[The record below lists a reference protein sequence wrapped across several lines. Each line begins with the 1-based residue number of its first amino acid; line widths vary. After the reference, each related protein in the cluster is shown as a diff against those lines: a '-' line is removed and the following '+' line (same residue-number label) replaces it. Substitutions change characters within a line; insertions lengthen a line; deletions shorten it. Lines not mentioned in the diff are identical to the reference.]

1 VGTAEKLMKN
11 IYNILYLANSG
22 NIIGGGQ
29 ISIKTLL
36 EGLDE
41 KKYHPL
47 VVCPTNGNLVD
58 ELNKLGIET
67 TIIKMESLRKLNVLS
82 WVNTIFKLI
91 RLIKRRNFDLIHSNG
106 SRPTIYGGIA
116 ARITKTPLIWHVRIA
131 DTDKW
136 VDKVL
141 ARFATKILVVSK
153 AVSLRFKW
161 NKKKIT
167 VVYNGIDLEKF
178 NPLIDGTKIRQE
190 FSLLSSTP
198 LVGIVGRL
206 DNYKGHEYF
215 IKAAKKVIDA
225 IPNTRFLIVGD
236 GENRKKLE
244 SLKMKLGL
252 NGHVIFTGNRDD
264 IAEIMAAL
272 DLFVL
277 SSVSEGFG
285 RSAVEAMA
293 CGKAV
298 VASNVGGLSEVVE
311 DGVTGKLIPSKN
323 PDSLT
328 MAILSLLEDNEK
340 TRRMGHAGR
349 QRAEKMFSL
358 RENIMK
364 TVRIYEQVISNQEEL
379 KT

>member
-11 IYNILYLANSG
+11 KYNILYLANSG

-29 ISIKTLL
+29 ISIRNLL

-41 KKYHPL
+41 KKYYPL
-47 VVCPTNGNLVD
+47 VVCPTRGNLVD
-58 ELNKLGIET
+58 ELSKLNIET

-82 WVNTIFKLI
+82 WINIIFKLI
-91 RLIKRRNFDLIHSNG
+91 RLIKRRNIDLIHSNG
-106 SRPTIYGGIA
+106 SRATIYGGIA
-116 ARITKTPLIWHVRIA
+116 ARITKIPLIWHVRIA

-244 SLKMKLGL
+244 TLKMKLGL
-252 NGHVIFTGNRDD
+252 NGHVIFTGNRND

-298 VASNVGGLSEVVE
+298 VASNVGGLSEIVE
-311 DGVTGKLIPSKN
+311 DGITGKLVPPRN
-323 PDSLT
+323 PDALMT
-328 MAILSLLEDNEK
+328 TILGLLKDKEK
-340 TRRMGHAGR
+340 AKRMGRAGR

-358 RENIMK
+358 QQNIKK
-364 TVRIYEQVISNQEEL
+364 TLRIYEQIISNQKEY
-379 KT
+379 KA

>member
-1 VGTAEKLMKN
+1 MKN
-11 IYNILYLANSG
+11 LYNILYLANSG

-29 ISIKTLL
+29 ISIRTLL

-47 VVCPTNGNLVD
+47 VVCPTRGNLVD
-58 ELNKLGIET
+58 ELNNLGIET

-82 WVNTIFKLI
+82 WFNTIFKLI
-91 RLIKRRNFDLIHSNG
+91 RLIKRRNLDLIHSNG

-116 ARITKTPLIWHVRIA
+116 ARITQTPLIWHVRIA

-215 IKAAKKVIDA
+215 IKAARKVIDA

-264 IAEIMAAL
+264 IAEMMSAL

-340 TRRMGHAGR
+340 ARRMGHAGR
-349 QRAEKMFSL
+349 QRTEKMFSL
-358 RENIMK
+358 PENIMK
-364 TVRIYEQVISNQEEL
+364 TVGIYEQVISNQEEL

>member
-1 VGTAEKLMKN
+1 MGNAEKQVKKP
-11 IYNILYLANSG
+11 YHILYLANSG

-29 ISIKTLL
+29 ISLKTLL

-41 KKYHPL
+41 KKYYPL
-47 VVCPTNGNLVD
+47 VVCPNRGNLVN
-58 ELNKLGIET
+58 EIEKLGIET
-67 TIIKMESLRKLNVLS
+67 FIIKMESFRKLKVMS
-82 WVNTIFKLI
+82 WVSSICELI
-91 RLIKRRNFDLIHSNG
+91 RLINVRNINVIHSNG

-153 AVSLRFKW
+153 AVRLRFKGI
-161 NKKKIT
+161 KEKIA
-167 VVYNGIDLEKF
+167 VVYNGIDLDKF

-190 FSLLSSTP
+190 FSLSSSTP
-198 LVGIVGRL
+198 IVGIVGRL
-206 DNYKGHEYF
+206 DNYKGHQYF
-215 IKAAKKVIDA
+215 IKAARKVVDT
-225 IPNTRFLIVGD
+225 IPNARFMIVGD

-244 SLKMKLGL
+244 YLKKKLGL
-252 NGHVIFTGNRDD
+252 DEHIIFTGNRDD
-264 IAEIMAAL
+264 IAEILAAL

-311 DGVTGKLIPSKN
+311 NGITGKLIPSRN

-328 MAILSLLEDNEK
+328 MAILSLLKDKEK
-340 TRRMGHAGR
+340 TRRMGCAGR

-358 RENIMK
+358 QKNISE
-364 TVRIYEQVISNQEEL
+364 TLRIYEQIISNQKEY
-379 KT
+379 KA

>member
-1 VGTAEKLMKN
+1 MGNAEKQVKKP
-11 IYNILYLANSG
+11 YHILYLANAG

-29 ISIKTLL
+29 ISLRNLL

-41 KKYHPL
+41 KKYYPL
-47 VVCPTNGNLVD
+47 VVCPNRGNLVD
-58 ELNKLGIET
+58 EFKNIGIET
-67 TIIKMESLRKLNVLS
+67 IIIKMESLRKLNVLS
-82 WVNTIFKLI
+82 WISTICKLI
-91 RLIKRRNFDLIHSNG
+91 RLIRKRSIDIIHSNG
-106 SRPTIYGGIA
+106 TRPTIYGGIA
-116 ARITKTPLIWHVRIA
+116 ARLTKTPLIWHVRIA
-131 DTDKW
+131 DTDNW

-141 ARFATKILVVSK
+141 ARFSTKILVVSK
-153 AVSLRFKW
+153 AVRLRFKGI
-161 NKKKIT
+161 KKKIA
-167 VVYNGIDLEKF
+167 VVYNGIDLDKF
-178 NPLIDGTKIRQE
+178 NPFINGTKIRQE

-215 IKAAKKVIDA
+215 IKAARKVIDA